1 MIEALKKIWK
11 FADTERINLNKS
23 FLVSIFHAC
32 FYILQIGTVYFVL
45 QNIASKEASSLK
57 VALISLF
64 ILIISIVGIAVTNYY
79 SQLRQT
85 HAGYFMVANGRIR
98 ITDKLKRIPMGILN
112 EDKMSNILGVL
123 TTGLTETENTV
134 PSILITMLTGFLS
147 GIVFTIMVLFFDI
160 RVGIVVVVGTCIYLL
175 LSTKMQKVSAE
186 LAPKRSK
193 AQVDLAD
200 KIIEHIQGMPVIKSF
215 NLTGKGDKKTRDA
228 IDESKRANL
237 KIELTFTPFTIGNSL
252 VINIASVIIMY
263 MAVSFYLAGT
273 MNLTNSLMTILMSYM
288 VFSQIQQA
296 GSSMSELRIVSDSI
310 DQVNTLENMPIME
323 VTENKTAKMNDK
335 KDIEISNINFSYGN
349 KSIIK
354 NLSLTIPEKTTTAFI
369 GPSGAGK
376 TTLAKLIARFWDV
389 DSGEITFGGNN
400 INSYTLEDLMGHIS
414 MVFQS
419 VYLFEDTIENNIKF
433 GKMDASKEE
442 VIEAAKKAACH
453 DFIIKLPEGYQTMVG
468 EGGASLSGGEK
479 QRISIARAI
488 IKDAPIVILDEATA
502 NVDPENE
509 DKLLIAI
516 ESLMKEKTVIM
527 IAHRLKTVKNANQI
541 VVLDQGEIVQK
552 GNHEELIKED
562 GIYSDFITIREEAEN
577 WKIKN
582 ED

>member
-1 MIEALKKIWK
+1 MVEALKKIWK
-11 FADTERINLNKS
+11 FADTERSNLNKS

-45 QNIASKEASSLK
+45 QNIANEETSLK
-57 VALISLF
+57 AALISLL
-64 ILIISIVGIAVTNYY
+64 ILIISIVGLAVTNYY

-98 ITDKLKRIPMGILN
+98 ITDRLKRIPMGILS
-112 EDKMSNILGVL
+112 EDKMSNILGIL
-123 TTGLTETENTV
+123 TTGLTETENAV

-147 GIVFTIMVLFFDI
+147 SIVFTIMILFFDI
-160 RVGIVVVVGTCIYLL
+160 RVGIVVAGGTCIYLL
-175 LSTKMQKVSAE
+175 LSAKMQKVSAE
-186 LAPKRSK
+186 LAPKRSR
-193 AQVDLAD
+193 AQVELAD

-215 NLTGKGDKKTRDA
+215 NLTGKGDKKTRDS
-228 IDESKRANL
+228 IDKSKKANL
-237 KIELTFTPFTIGNSL
+237 KIEQTFTPFTIGSSL
-252 VINIASVIIMY
+252 VINIASVLIMY

-273 MNLTNSLMTILMSYM
+273 MNLTSSLMTILMSYM

-296 GSSMSELRIVSDSI
+296 GSSMSELRVVSDSI
-310 DQVNTLENMPIME
+310 DKVHILENMPVMK
-323 VTENKTAKMNDK
+323 VAENKLVKVNEK
-335 KDIEISNINFSYGN
+335 QDIEINNINFSYGN

-354 NLSLTIPEKTTTAFI
+354 NLSLTIPEKTTAAFI

-389 DSGEITFGGNN
+389 DSGEITIGGKN
-400 INSYTLEDLMGHIS
+400 INSYSLEGLMGQIS
-414 MVFQS
+414 MAFQS

-433 GKMDASKEE
+433 GKANASKEE
-442 VIEAAKKAACH
+442 VIEAAKKAVCH
-453 DFIIKLPEGYQTMVG
+453 DFIMKLPEGYQTMVG
-468 EGGASLSGGEK
+468 EGGANLSGGEK
-479 QRISIARAI
+479 QRISIARAV

-509 DKLLIAI
+509 DKLQIAI

-541 VVLDQGEIVQK
+541 VVLDQGQIVQK

-562 GIYSDFITIREEAEN
+562 GIYSDFITVREEAEK
-577 WKIKN
+577 WKI
-582 ED
+582 